1 MKIKKNR
8 EKGCQAKRTL
18 LAGQLLFFRQ
28 MEDACMAKYMMALD
42 AEQPATAVF
51 FLMKRGK
58 KSVWHRKNLPSIFQ
72 NQAGWNMMQMKSG
85 QASLELR

>member
-42 AEQPATAVF
+42 AGTTSNRCILFNEKGEKVSLAQ
-51 FLMKRGK
+51 
-58 KSVWHRKNLPSIFQ
+58 NLPSIFQ

>member
-8 EKGCQAKRTL
+8 EKAVRLKELFWQDSFFFQADGGCMYGKVYDG
-18 LAGQLLFFRQ
+18 AGCWNNQ
-28 MEDACMAKYMMALD
+28 
-42 AEQPATAVF
+42 QPLYSF
-51 FLMKRGK
+51 NEKGK